1 MNVFC
6 FSISILEI
14 LKRRRACLF
23 RPFVLALYGC
33 FLVAGMVFFCMSFA
47 LSLFLSLCTY
57 AYLCRIS
64 LFISWFLFHCLSL
77 NGVFV
82 GYLAHMHLQKPY
94 SFFFSRNQMK
104 CESVIEIPQKCESGM
119 SGSINCITWQICTFW
134 PAQPYGRTT
143 SRRLNNSFLINDQ
156 INPENQNVYA

>member
-23 RPFVLALYGC
+23 RSFVLALYGC
-33 FLVAGMVFFCMSFA
+33 FLVAGMVFFMFFA
-47 LSLFLSLCTY
+47 LSLSFSLY
-57 AYLCRIS
+57 VRIFMS
-64 LFISWFLFHCLSL
+64 DFFIYQLVFVPLFISEWGFCRVFGAHAFAEAVFL
-77 NGVFV
+77 
-82 GYLAHMHLQKPY
+82 
-94 SFFFSRNQMK
+94 FFSRNQMK
-104 CESVIEIPQKCESGM
+104 CESVIEIPQKYESGM

-143 SRRLNNSFLINDQ
+143 SRRLNNSFLINGQ

>member
-1 MNVFC
+1 MFFYLYFGDSKTKKSLSFQIFC
-6 FSISILEI
+6 FGAIWLLLS
-14 LKRRRACLF
+14 CW
-23 RPFVLALYGC
+23 YG
-33 FLVAGMVFFCMSFA
+33 FFMFFA
-47 LSLFLSLCTY
+47 LSLSFSLY
-57 AYLCRIS
+57 VRIFMS
-64 LFISWFLFHCLSL
+64 DFFIYQLVFVLLFISEWGFCRVFGAHAFAEAVFL
-77 NGVFV
+77 
-82 GYLAHMHLQKPY
+82 
-94 SFFFSRNQMK
+94 FFSRNQMK